1 MEVLG
6 AVVGSL
12 LAEPCRALCTFLRAK
27 LRNSLHFTANL
38 VALDKETADLIEC
51 RNQLRERLALAA
63 AAGLQAPSQ
72 VRDWLGQVNR
82 LEDQVCY
89 LKHDLALRADNS
101 ACSSCLCC
109 TTLSDQV
116 SRRLRN
122 ARKLISDAGE
132 FLESAA
138 GPDTSTVRSEYIP
151 APIIDDQATASRNM
165 AKVMDLLSTQEVKRI
180 GIWGMGGVGKT
191 TLIKNIN
198 NKLTTPSPVS
208 DSFCIV
214 IWVTVSNKTPET
226 ELELKKVQKLIADRL
241 RLKLT
246 EESMETRASKLHA
259 RLMMEKTFLLILDDV
274 WNPIDLDIV
283 GIPTPEVHKGGKLI
297 LTTRFSNVCLQMTE
311 VTLKIEVL
319 NEEEAWRLFCRSAGE
334 VATSEELEPLARAV
348 TKECAG
354 LPLAI
359 DVVGTS
365 LKGKRMIQLWNDA
378 LNALRR
384 SEPLLRGRIEDRV
397 YNPIKWSYDVLPDEC
412 IKSCFLFCCLFPED
426 YQIDVRTLV
435 RYWLAEGLLE
445 EHHDIEEVMD
455 RGVAIIETLT
465 ECSLL
470 EQDAWSTVK
479 IHDVIRD
486 VSVWISSSLEQEC
499 LSLVRSGI
507 GLHKMRKVE
516 LLTKSYKRISFMDNQ
531 LRELPNGLGECP
543 TISTLLLQRN
553 KMLEEI
559 PEQFL
564 LAFMSLR
571 ILDLSECESI
581 KSLPPCLD
589 QLVELR
595 AVHLYHCSNLETLPP
610 VGGLAKLQ
618 VLVCCGTGIST
629 LPQGMEKLTSLKLLD
644 LSHNMLTTVPVGTIS
659 CLSNL
664 EYLDMRRNSKLKFIG
679 DVSTQFEKLLSNE
692 RLIDLF
698 IGVNSSACILETTD
712 ALLNGIKKLKN
723 LELFIGPSNT
733 PNISIGGYSLKQVH
747 LGEMH
752 LSGQRMEWLFA
763 SMHAIIFSRCNGLG
777 TMFEK
782 LVANSDEVGGFDT
795 VEILH
800 IFGCPD
806 WVGVGSNAKFDML
819 PNLKDIYI
827 STFTNMSCISD
838 LALPLGLKFSRLQY
852 MRICKCSQLKYL
864 ISLGTK
870 IHALENLLAVFVND
884 CEQVEELF
892 KFDQNSG
899 LDSVFPNLKRIAL
912 RDCPRLR
919 FLSELNIAFPHLEEV
934 VVENCPLLKKLPVT
948 LQNVGTIKEIR
959 GELKWWDQLEWESDD
974 FKKLYIPVLRLY

>member
-1 MEVLG
+1 
-6 AVVGSL
+6 
-12 LAEPCRALCTFLRAK
+12 
-27 LRNSLHFTANL
+27 
-38 VALDKETADLIEC
+38 
-51 RNQLRERLALAA
+51 
-63 AAGLQAPSQ
+63 
-72 VRDWLGQVNR
+72 
-82 LEDQVCY
+82 
-89 LKHDLALRADNS
+89 
-101 ACSSCLCC
+101 
-109 TTLSDQV
+109 
-116 SRRLRN
+116 
-122 ARKLISDAGE
+122 
-132 FLESAA
+132 
-138 GPDTSTVRSEYIP
+138 
-151 APIIDDQATASRNM
+151 M

-226 ELELKKVQKLIADRL
+226 ELELKK
-241 RLKLT
+241 
-246 EESMETRASKLHA
+246 
-259 RLMMEKTFLLILDDV
+259 
-274 WNPIDLDIV
+274 
-283 GIPTPEVHKGGKLI
+283 
-297 LTTRFSNVCLQMTE
+297 MTE

-359 DVVGTS
+359 DVVGAS

-384 SEPLLRGRIEDRV
+384 SEPLIRGRIEDRV
-397 YNPIKWSYDVLPDEC
+397 YNPIKWSYD
-412 IKSCFLFCCLFPED
+412 
-426 YQIDVRTLV
+426 
-435 RYWLAEGLLE
+435 

-470 EQDAWSTVK
+470 EQDPWSNVK
-479 IHDVIRD
+479 VHDVIRD
-486 VSVWISSSLEQEC
+486 VSVWISSLHWTQEC

-571 ILDLSECESI
+571 ILDLSECKSI

-610 VGGLAKLQ
+610 VGRLAKLQ

-644 LSHNMLTTVPVGTIS
+644 LSHNMLTTVPVETIS

-664 EYLDMRRNSKLKFIG
+664 EYLNLSGNYKLKFIG
-679 DVSTQFEKLLSNE
+679 DVSTQFQKLLSNE
-692 RLIDLF
+692 RLVDLF
-698 IGVNSSACILETTD
+698 IGVGSSGCIPETTD
-712 ALLNGIKKLKN
+712 ALLNRIKKLKN
-723 LELFIGPSNT
+723 FQLFIGPSNT

-795 VEILH
+795 VEILY

-819 PNLKDIYI
+819 PNLKDIHI

-852 MRICKCSQLKYL
+852 MTISKCSQLKYL
-864 ISLGTK
+864 ISLGT
-870 IHALENLLAVFVND
+870 IILALENLLGVVVSN

-892 KFDQNSG
+892 KFDQTSG

-912 RDCPRLR
+912 RHCPRLR

-948 LQNVGTIKEIR
+948 LQNVGTIKKIR